1 MSEASPTESAAA
13 LRIRDNPF
21 YVLGLRP
28 DATRQAIE
36 RQGTKLLGML
46 ELKLKSAAAYP
57 TPVGR
62 AERTPEKVRA
72 AMAELRDPARRLD
85 HEIWARLDPEAL
97 PAPEPSAPLEEND
110 PAPARATPGPRRS
123 PPSGGGAPDMNGAL
137 AGIIA
142 SAVISMLGPKNKG
155 PGKAHVPLTA
165 AVWSILV
172 PIGLALFS
180 GVLAGHIHLLPP
192 LLAIIAL
199 ALPWTTTRLV
209 LIPLGL
215 PRLAYWL
222 ARSAEVTFDGDLHG
236 GAALAGAWALLRRRE
251 PDEAATAW
259 LEDRLRPAQVQTI
272 GGAGILASGLLL
284 AARGDRDGARA
295 VIRTVSEIDPRAC
308 PAAARRL
315 AAGVARGG
323 RGLARRVGR
332 GRRDRRRLRLRP
344 PGLAAL
350 RRRPVAPRRAARA
363 RPPRPLAALGDRP
376 EPPRHAPHRPPR
388 PRRARRRLP
397 RGRPQEPAPRSPAV
411 VAADDWSNALAR
423 HAAVLTKPIASVE
436 GADLLTLGR
445 AWDAILEDRVA
456 ERILAER
463 ALLLGEGSSARTLA
477 RLREAVEDDLTALVL
492 SRELALDTLVE
503 RGAAEAT
510 PSPTIDRV
518 RRRVRDHLLVGVEA
532 SSDALRR
539 RLDEKRELPAVDE
552 WREWTT
558 LRLAYEHGARLA
570 GQDFRRLAFYKVH
583 PDITSLAVWLFNDR
597 QQRPLGNAMFKW
609 LLAEATALD
618 DARAI
623 ALQSKNVA
631 CGI

>member
-1 MSEASPTESAAA
+1 M
-13 LRIRDNPF
+13 
-21 YVLGLRP
+21 Y
-28 DATRQAIE
+28 
-36 RQGTKLLGML
+36 
-46 ELKLKSAAAYP
+46 
-57 TPVGR
+57 
-62 AERTPEKVRA
+62 
-72 AMAELRDPARRLD
+72 
-85 HEIWARLDPEAL
+85 
-97 PAPEPSAPLEEND
+97 
-110 PAPARATPGPRRS
+110 
-123 PPSGGGAPDMNGAL
+123 GAL

-155 PGKAHVPLTA
+155 PGKTHVPFTA

-172 PIGLALFS
+172 PIGLVLFA
-180 GVLAGHIHLLPP
+180 GVLAGQIYLLPP
-192 LLAIIAL
+192 LLAIIAV

-222 ARSAEVTFDGDLHG
+222 TRTAEVTFDGDLHG

-259 LEDRLRPAQVQTI
+259 LEDRLRPTPARTL

-284 AARGDRDGARA
+284 AARGDRDGARS
-295 VIRTVSEIDPRAC
+295 VIRTVTEIDARAC
-308 PAAARRL
+308 PLSAQRL
-315 AAGVARGG
+315 AAGW
-323 RGLARRVGR
+323 
-332 GRRDRRRLRLRP
+332 
-344 PGLAAL
+344 LAADAASRGAWSEVAELGAGFGSGRQAWLLSAVAQSLLGEPLAPGRLGLWLRWALAPNRRGTLPIL
-350 RRRPVAPRRAARA
+350 RR
-363 RPPRPLAALGDRP
+363 ALDVLDGVYLDIDRDLDRDLDP
-376 EPPRHAPHRPPR
+376 K
-388 PRRARRRLP
+388 
-397 RGRPQEPAPRSPAV
+397 EPAPAGPAV
-411 VAADDWSNALAR
+411 VPADDWSNALAR
-423 HAAVLTKPIASVE
+423 HAAVLTKPIAAVE

-445 AWDAILEDRVA
+445 AWDAILEDRIA

-477 RLREAVEDDLTALVL
+477 RLREAVEDDLTSLVL
-492 SRELALDTLVE
+492 SRELSLDTLHD
-503 RGAAEAT
+503 GAAASAA
-510 PSPTIDRV
+510 SPMIDRV

-532 SSDALRR
+532 ASDALRR
-539 RLDEKRELPAVDE
+539 RLDDKRELPAVDE

-558 LRLAYEHGARLA
+558 LRLTYEHGVRLA
-570 GQDFRRLAFYKVH
+570 GTDFRRLAFYKVH

-609 LLAEATALD
+609 LLSEATTLE

>member
-1 MSEASPTESAAA
+1 M
-13 LRIRDNPF
+13 
-21 YVLGLRP
+21 Y
-28 DATRQAIE
+28 
-36 RQGTKLLGML
+36 
-46 ELKLKSAAAYP
+46 
-57 TPVGR
+57 
-62 AERTPEKVRA
+62 
-72 AMAELRDPARRLD
+72 
-85 HEIWARLDPEAL
+85 
-97 PAPEPSAPLEEND
+97 
-110 PAPARATPGPRRS
+110 
-123 PPSGGGAPDMNGAL
+123 GAL

-155 PGKAHVPLTA
+155 PGKTHVPLTA

-172 PIGLALFS
+172 PVGLVLFA
-180 GVLAGHIHLLPP
+180 GVLGGQIYLLPP

-199 ALPWTTTRLV
+199 AFPWTTTRLV

-295 VIRTVSEIDPRAC
+295 VIRTVTEIDPRAC
-308 PAAARRL
+308 PPTARRL
-315 AAGVARGG
+315 AAGW
-323 RGLARRVGR
+323 
-332 GRRDRRRLRLRP
+332 
-344 PGLAAL
+344 LAADAASRGAWSEVAEIGVGFGSGRQAWLLSAVAQSLLGEPLAPGRLGLWL
-350 RRRPVAPRRAARA
+350 RWVIAPNRRGTRSIVRRALDVLDGVYLELD
-363 RPPRPLAALGDRP
+363 PK
-376 EPPRHAPHRPPR
+376 
-388 PRRARRRLP
+388 
-397 RGRPQEPAPRSPAV
+397 EPAPRSPAV

-463 ALLLGEGSSARTLA
+463 ALLLGEASSTRTLA

-492 SRELALDTLVE
+492 SRELGLDTLVE
-503 RGAAEAT
+503 RGAAEAA